1 MYDHNCSLSSDSPKI
16 CLVGPIVQYIWRVSV
31 NLCRKSL
38 LRIPS
43 GNELVKYWPQH
54 QYLHVLFLEA
64 PSRHVGGCQ
73 RNIICIVLGE
83 GILLLSPSPKQNE
96 FMLIKSYSTPG
107 HLFKLWGFLSVFFF
121 FLFCVFCLFVF
132 PSEVKGGK
140 FLFALLR
147 KCQILIKCNVL
158 LMYVSSGFLMKFT
171 RSWQFDNF
179 TDFLLGLPMDF
190 IFSVLHVSGYLRC
203 LLLSRKFMK
212 RNVPSTSLREREII
226 HNTRHM

>member
-1 MYDHNCSLSSDSPKI
+1 M
-16 CLVGPIVQYIWRVSV
+16 
-31 NLCRKSL
+31 
-38 LRIPS
+38 
-43 GNELVKYWPQH
+43 
-54 QYLHVLFLEA
+54 
-64 PSRHVGGCQ
+64 
-73 RNIICIVLGE
+73 LGE

-121 FLFCVFCLFVF
+121 LSLLCFLFVF

-171 RSWQFDNF
+171 RS
-179 TDFLLGLPMDF
+179 
-190 IFSVLHVSGYLRC
+190 
-203 LLLSRKFMK
+203 
-212 RNVPSTSLREREII
+212 
-226 HNTRHM
+226 

>member
-31 NLCRKSL
+31 NWCRKSL
-38 LRIPS
+38 LWIPS

-73 RNIICIVLGE
+73 RNIIRIVLGE

-121 FLFCVFCLFVF
+121 LSLLCFLFVCF
-132 PSEVKGGK
+132 
-140 FLFALLR
+140 
-147 KCQILIKCNVL
+147 
-158 LMYVSSGFLMKFT
+158 
-171 RSWQFDNF
+171 
-179 TDFLLGLPMDF
+179 
-190 IFSVLHVSGYLRC
+190 
-203 LLLSRKFMK
+203 
-212 RNVPSTSLREREII
+212 SLRGERWKISVCSSKEMSNLDKVQCIAYVCVKWFL
-226 HNTRHM
+226 NEVY